1 MKAMPAKQYRVK
13 LSVEERKELRQI
25 VDKGRV
31 AASKRK
37 HAQILLQ
44 ADESEL
50 GLCWDDNQIAQANGV
65 HRSTV
70 ERIRQRLVEQGLES
84 ALSRAPR
91 ARNKARKLDGEG
103 EAHLVALMCSDP
115 PAGRNRW
122 TLQLLADR
130 LVELGQV
137 EEISLECVRRTL
149 KKMNLSLGSTKNGV
163 SLLKPMP
170 SLSAPWRT
178 C

>member
-1 MKAMPAKQYRVK
+1 MPAKKYRVT
-13 LSVEERKELRQI
+13 LSEEEHKELRQL
-25 VDKGRV
+25 VDTGKV

-65 HRSTV
+65 HRSTI
-70 ERIRQRLVEQGLES
+70 ERIRQRLVEQGLAS
-84 ALSRAPR
+84 ALNRTPR
-91 ARNKARKLDGEG
+91 TRNKARKLDGEG

-115 PAGRNRW
+115 PEGRNRW
-122 TLQLLADR
+122 TLQLLADQ

-137 EEISLECVRRTL
+137 EEISLECVRQSL
-149 KKMNLSLGSTKNGV
+149 KKMNLSLGKKRNGA
-163 SLLKPMP
+163 SPLKATP

-178 C
+178 Y